1 MDNKILNNYF
11 RKIESYLDENEA
23 IDILKSIIQIDSRT
37 NSKNE
42 NNIIEYWE
50 SKYSELGTINKIHNT
65 NDNRLNLIS
74 NLNFSDNH
82 KTIIFNGHLDTNHIG
97 SGWTSDPFGGEIK
110 DGKIWGRGACD
121 MKSGVA
127 AFSAAAIDFIKETP
141 PDGSVVIAITGDEEG
156 EATDG
161 TLAILDWMKA
171 KKYKLD
177 ACLVGEPTS
186 VENIGDTV
194 KIGRRGSMTAHLTV
208 AGKQGHAAYPHRAN
222 NPIPALAKL
231 VDKLS
236 THKLDKGSKH
246 FDPSNLSVTTIDT
259 GNTASNVIPANVSAS
274 INIRFNDLHSSNS
287 LKDWLLNETKLI
299 ENEFDLSISLKFKVS
314 GESFL
319 TPPGDLSYIVQ
330 NAVLEETGILPNL
343 STSGG
348 TSDARFIKDHCPVVE
363 IGLVGKSMH
372 QTDEHVELED
382 IMKLKSIYTRILKKI
397 F

>member
-1 MDNKILNNYF
+1 MHSKTDPVKLSADLI
-11 RKIESYLDENEA
+11 RCKSVTPSEGGA
-23 IDILKSIIQIDSRT
+23 IDLLTSLLASEGFNCYRIDR
-37 NSKNE
+37 N
-42 NNIIEYWE
+42 
-50 SKYSELGTINKIHNT
+50 G
-65 NDNRLNLIS
+65 IS
-74 NLNFSDNH
+74 NLFAVWGEGKNG
-82 KTIIFNGHLDTNHIG
+82 KTLGFNGHTDVVPVGNISLW
-97 SGWTSDPFGGEIK
+97 SSDPFGGEIK

-127 AFSAAAIDFIKETP
+127 AFSAAAIDYIKETP

-156 EATDG
+156 DATDG
-161 TLAILDWMKA
+161 TIAILDWMKT
-171 KKYKLD
+171 KEYKLD

-186 VENIGDTV
+186 VEHIGDTV
-194 KIGRRGSMTAHLTV
+194 KIGRRGSMTVHLTV

-231 VDKLS
+231 VNKLS
-236 THKLDKGSKH
+236 AHKLDKGSKH

-299 ENEFDLSISLKFKVS
+299 ENEFNLSISLKFKVS

-330 NAVLEETGILPNL
+330 NAVLKETGILPNL

-372 QTDEHVELED
+372 QTDEHVELKD
-382 IMKLKSIYTRILKKI
+382 IIKLKSIYSRILKNY
-397 F
+397 FSRSN

>member
-1 MDNKILNNYF
+1 MHSKTDPVKLSADLI
-11 RKIESYLDENEA
+11 RCKSVTPNEGGA
-23 IDILKSIIQIDSRT
+23 IDLLTSLLTSEGFNCYR
-37 NSKNE
+37 
-42 NNIIEYWE
+42 IERE
-50 SKYSELGTINKIHNT
+50 G
-65 NDNRLNLIS
+65 IS
-74 NLNFSDNH
+74 NLFAIWGENRNG
-82 KTIIFNGHLDTNHIG
+82 KTIGFNGHTDVVPVGDIALW
-97 SGWTSDPFGGEIK
+97 SSDPFGGEIK

-222 NPIPALAKL
+222 NPIPALANL

>member
-1 MDNKILNNYF
+1 MHSKTDPVKLSADLI
-11 RKIESYLDENEA
+11 RCKSVTPNEGGA
-23 IDILKSIIQIDSRT
+23 IDLLTSLLTSEGFNCYR
-37 NSKNE
+37 
-42 NNIIEYWE
+42 IERE
-50 SKYSELGTINKIHNT
+50 G
-65 NDNRLNLIS
+65 IS
-74 NLNFSDNH
+74 NLFAIWGENRNG
-82 KTIIFNGHLDTNHIG
+82 KTIGFNGHTDVVPVGDIALW
-97 SGWTSDPFGGEIK
+97 SSDPFGGEIK

-319 TPPGDLSYIVQ
+319 TPPGDLSYIFQ
-330 NAVLEETGILPNL
+330 YCVL
-343 STSGG
+343 
-348 TSDARFIKDHCPVVE
+348 DDVR
-363 IGLVGKSMH
+363 
-372 QTDEHVELED
+372 
-382 IMKLKSIYTRILKKI
+382 
-397 F
+397 

>member
-1 MDNKILNNYF
+1 MHSKTDPVKLSADLI
-11 RKIESYLDENEA
+11 RCKSVTPNEGGA
-23 IDILKSIIQIDSRT
+23 IDLLTSLLTSEGFNCYR
-37 NSKNE
+37 
-42 NNIIEYWE
+42 IERE
-50 SKYSELGTINKIHNT
+50 G
-65 NDNRLNLIS
+65 IS
-74 NLNFSDNH
+74 NLFAIWGENRNG
-82 KTIIFNGHLDTNHIG
+82 KTIGFNGHTDVVPVGDIALW
-97 SGWTSDPFGGEIK
+97 SSDPFGGEIK

>member
-1 MDNKILNNYF
+1 MHSKTDPVKLSADLI
-11 RKIESYLDENEA
+11 RCKSVTPNEGGA
-23 IDILKSIIQIDSRT
+23 IDLLTSLLTSEGFNCYR
-37 NSKNE
+37 
-42 NNIIEYWE
+42 IERE
-50 SKYSELGTINKIHNT
+50 G
-65 NDNRLNLIS
+65 IS
-74 NLNFSDNH
+74 NLFAIWGENRNG
-82 KTIIFNGHLDTNHIG
+82 KTIGFNGHTDVVPVGDIALW
-97 SGWTSDPFGGEIK
+97 SSDPFGGEIK

-299 ENEFDLSISLKFKVS
+299 ENEFNLSISLKFKVS